1 MFLNGRRIR
10 GCRKSGQK
18 HVKRSQGRKERER
31 LPKKEVNNERSKH
44 IKRQN
49 KLRRERER

>member
-1 MFLNGRRIR
+1 MDVESQDKSMLKEVKGGRR
-10 GCRKSGQK
+10 
-18 HVKRSQGRKERER
+18 ERER

-49 KLRRERER
+49 KLRSERER